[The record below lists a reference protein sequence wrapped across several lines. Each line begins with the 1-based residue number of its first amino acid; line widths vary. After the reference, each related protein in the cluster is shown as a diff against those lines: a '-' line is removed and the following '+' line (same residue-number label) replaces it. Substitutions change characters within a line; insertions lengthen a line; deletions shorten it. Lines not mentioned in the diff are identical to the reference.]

1 MIRFIKLGLGIFV
14 ASCTMNTQSQNRAI
28 CDCDII
34 YGHASDWNI
43 ISDDLARNIY
53 EHNLKCKEFF

>member
-1 MIRFIKLGLGIFV
+1 MTRFIKLVFLIFA
-14 ASCTMNTQSQNRAI
+14 ASCNLNTASPNKMV

-34 YGHASDWNI
+34 YGHKSDWDI

-53 EHNLKCKEFF
+53 KHNLRCKNQS

>member
-1 MIRFIKLGLGIFV
+1 MIFV
-14 ASCTMNTQSQNRAI
+14 ASCTMNTQSQNSVL

-34 YGHASDWNI
+34 YGHESDWVQ

-53 EHNLKCKEFF
+53 KHNLKCKQ

>member
-1 MIRFIKLGLGIFV
+1 MKKCIKLGLVIFV
-14 ASCTMNTQSQNRAI
+14 ASCTMNTQSNNKM

-34 YGHASDWNI
+34 YGRAGDWDV

-53 EHNLKCKEFF
+53 RHNLRCKNN